1 MKKKVVA
8 VVLIL
13 GILLTFTGPAYSGW
27 GPKKNKF
34 GPIVIQGHPWGESSR
49 STNTTPCYRSGA
61 GAGFQDLITTI
72 ITNFTVQ
79 FYLKY
84 VTKAKKDGQSSIR
97 YHSKSE

>member
-13 GILLTFTGPAYSGW
+13 GILLTFTGPAY
-27 GPKKNKF
+27 PKKNKF
-34 GPIVIQGHPWGESSR
+34 GPIVIQGHPWGDYSR
-49 STNTTPCYRSGA
+49 STNTTPCYRPGA

-84 VTKAKKDGQSSIR
+84 VTKGKKDGQSSIR
-97 YHSKSE
+97 YRSKSE

>member
-1 MKKKVVA
+1 MRKISLTI
-8 VVLIL
+8 VLIL
-13 GILLTFTGPAYSGW
+13 SILILAAGSAYSNW
-27 GPKKNKF
+27 GPKKYKF

-49 STNTTPCYRSGA
+49 STNTTPCYRPGA

-84 VTKAKKDGQSSIR
+84 VTKGKKDGQSSIR